1 MANITAAMV
10 KDLREL
16 TGAGMMDCKK
26 ALEEA
31 EGDTEKAIVI
41 LREKGLATQAK
52 KSGRVA
58 AEGIVTSVVEGNV
71 GAVVEVNIET
81 DFAAN
86 NEEFKSFVAAVA
98 KTVIEKNP
106 ADVEALKAT
115 VISGGDKTVEESLQ
129 DLFIKIRENMV
140 IRRFKRLEGVL
151 VPYVHGGGS
160 IGVMVKLDTD
170 LDADKVYEVGKD
182 CALQVAAMN
191 PTYISRNDISAE
203 ELAKL
208 QEITVDAALNDP
220 ASLPKPILNKL
231 IDKAMNSSAWSDE
244 DKAIYEEKKSNMNY
258 LFNFLSKEA
267 VAALAEL
274 AMADKDAIVSDKIFK
289 GLADGRVSKQ
299 LKEICL
305 LDQTYVK
312 AEDGKQTVAKYL
324 ESVNKA
330 LTIAKVVRFEVGEGM
345 EKKNED
351 FAAEV
356 AAQMKG

>member
-1 MANITAAMV
+1 MGKVSVAEI
-10 KDLREL
+10 KEL
-16 TGAGMMDCKK
+16 MKATGVGMMDCKK

-31 EGDTEKAIVI
+31 EGDTDKAILI

-106 ADVEALKAT
+106 ADLDALKAET
-115 VISGGDKTVEESLQ
+115 ISGGDKSVEETLQ

-140 IRRFKRLEGVL
+140 IRRFQRFEGVL

-191 PTYISRNDISAE
+191 PAY
-203 ELAKL
+203 
-208 QEITVDAALNDP
+208 LNREAVP
-220 ASLPKPILNKL
+220 ASVLE
-231 IDKAMNSSAWSDE
+231 SE
-244 DKAIYEEKKSNMNY
+244 
-258 LFNFLSKEA
+258 
-267 VAALAEL
+267 
-274 AMADKDAIVSDKIFK
+274 
-289 GLADGRVSKQ
+289 
-299 LKEICL
+299 KEIMLAQMAEDPKMASKPEQVKVKIVEGKIGKYYSENCL
-305 LDQTYVK
+305 LEQAFVKDDKVSVGKYVENS
-312 AEDGKQTVAKYL
+312 A
-324 ESVNKA
+324 KA
-330 LTIAKVVRFEVGEGM
+330 LGGSIKVVDYVRFERGEGV
-345 EKKNED
+345 EKKED
-351 FAAEV
+351 NFADEV
-356 AAQMKG
+356 ASMIK